1 MKHTTIYFLL
11 ALLLCLP
18 LGLPAANE
26 FPEYTDEHPLVVVC
40 DWDFRPFEFLD
51 SEGQP
56 AGYNIDVLDMIFDRL
71 DIPHK
76 FVMQEWHVA
85 TNMFQ
90 HREADLI
97 HALFYFYKNHPYV
110 STHKYLNYYNLKVV
124 RRADTPPMRPF
135 HSLGPT
141 DTVLL
146 KKDDYAAL
154 TIDIMSNVQFVTEYR
169 SPKDALTGIH
179 AGRYKYFLWGETPL
193 TSKIQELGID
203 SLVLDDTEIPPGE
216 LRIIGYNRD
225 LIDIIDDQYTRLEQ
239 AGDLQRIY
247 DRWFHPEREHDDTSP
262 VALFVLGGLAA
273 AIAFSL
279 LLIRLVNRR
288 VRKTVQQRSDLGQ
301 MMDQVLSMGNYAMV
315 EWDLAA
321 NKLRNTYGHILP
333 LDEMNPEDFLKCMP
347 PDEAKM
353 LHNLDMQLISGAASH
368 FDMHLSVNYGTP
380 DKPEWRSY
388 YSNAISEKENGK
400 TRFIYYTTK
409 DITDEMNEARHV
421 QDLANKYKKMFD
433 TNLIAMSFYDAT
445 GHLLDVNKKM
455 LELCNMEGKDGHF
468 FSTMP
473 LFDFPNLKGVYMP
486 GSREPMHV
494 CQHLCEPSLGLDK
507 YIEFR
512 IHPVINDDDQLVYY
526 IVTNRDV
533 TAERNMYLKQREHDR
548 QLQATND
555 AINRYERQLHYLLEE
570 SRMYIWTYRPSE
582 NIVRMTRSPGI
593 TEFSETV
600 EEYLGTIDE
609 EYRQQAAEQI
619 RQAMA
624 AGKAY
629 TTIMPFASTPL
640 DPNHSWYSVSGMPIF
655 GKDGQLKEYF
665 GLARNVTDLME
676 AQLQLRVET
685 ERAENSGRLKA
696 AFLANMTHEIRT
708 PLNAI
713 VGFSSLLQAVD
724 TDEERHEFIRIIRN
738 NCDMLL
744 RLINDILEA
753 SNMGQSMAL
762 QPEDVELSQV
772 FDDICMSL
780 SQRVQ
785 EPGVEFQKDNPY
797 PTCPATLDKGRV
809 MQLLTNFVT
818 NAVKYTREG
827 HIRVGYRKEQ
837 RKGIDGLYF
846 YCEDTGAGIPKDKQ
860 AAVFQRFV
868 KLNDFVQGTGLG
880 LSICK
885 TIVDRCGGDIGVTG
899 DVGVGSTFWFWIPR
913 DLA

>member
-90 HREADLI
+90 HHEADLI

-154 TIDIMSNVQFVTEYR
+154 TIDIMSNVQFVTEYH
-169 SPKDALTGIH
+169 SPKDALTGIR

-262 VALFVLGGLAA
+262 VALFVLGGLAV

-321 NKLRNTYGHILP
+321 NKVRNTYGHMLP

-353 LHNLDMQLISGAASH
+353 LHNLDMQLISGASSH
-368 FDMHLSVNYGTP
+368 FDMHLSVNHGTP

-388 YSNAISEKENGK
+388 YINAISEKENGK

-421 QDLANKYKKMFD
+421 QDLASKYKKMFD
-433 TNLIAMSFYDAT
+433 TNLIAMSFYDAK
-445 GHLLDVNKKM
+445 GHLLDVNNKM
-455 LELCNMEGKDGHF
+455 LELCHIENIKEHPFTKT
-468 FSTMP
+468 S
-473 LFDFPNLKGVYMP
+473 LFDLSNLKGVYMP
-486 GSREPMHV
+486 GARDVMHV
-494 CQHLCEPSLGLDK
+494 CQHLREPSLGLDK

-512 IHPVINDDDQLVYY
+512 IHPVITDDNKLVYY
-526 IVTNRDV
+526 IVTSRDI
-533 TAERNMYLKQREHDR
+533 TAERNAFLEQRAHDR
-548 QLQATND
+548 RLQATND
-555 AINRYERQLHYLLEE
+555 AISRYERQLHYLLEE
-570 SRMYIWTYRPSE
+570 SHMYIWTYRPSE
-582 NIVRMTRSPGI
+582 NVVRMTRSPGI

-600 EEYLGTIDE
+600 EDYLGTIDE
-609 EYRQQAAEQI
+609 EFRQQAAEQI

-624 AGKAY
+624 EGKAY
-629 TTIMPFASTPL
+629 VTIMPFASTPL

-655 GKDGQLKEYF
+655 DKDGQLKEYF

-762 QPEDVELSQV
+762 QPEDVELSVV
-772 FDDICMSL
+772 FDDICLSL
-780 SQRVQ
+780 AQRVQ

-797 PTCPATLDKGRV
+797 PTCPATLDKGRI

-818 NAVKYTREG
+818 NAVKYTRKG

-837 RKGIDGLYF
+837 RNGIDGLYF

-860 AAVFQRFV
+860 ATVFQRFV

-885 TIVDRCGGDIGVTG
+885 SIVDRCGGEIGVTG

-913 DLA
+913 DLT

>member
-288 VRKTVQQRSDLGQ
+288 VRKTVQQRSDLGP
-301 MMDQVLSMGNYAMV
+301 S
-315 EWDLAA
+315 
-321 NKLRNTYGHILP
+321 
-333 LDEMNPEDFLKCMP
+333 
-347 PDEAKM
+347 
-353 LHNLDMQLISGAASH
+353 S
-368 FDMHLSVNYGTP
+368 SVPT
-380 DKPEWRSY
+380 W
-388 YSNAISEKENGK
+388 
-400 TRFIYYTTK
+400 
-409 DITDEMNEARHV
+409 
-421 QDLANKYKKMFD
+421 
-433 TNLIAMSFYDAT
+433 
-445 GHLLDVNKKM
+445 
-455 LELCNMEGKDGHF
+455 
-468 FSTMP
+468 
-473 LFDFPNLKGVYMP
+473 
-486 GSREPMHV
+486 
-494 CQHLCEPSLGLDK
+494 
-507 YIEFR
+507 
-512 IHPVINDDDQLVYY
+512 
-526 IVTNRDV
+526 
-533 TAERNMYLKQREHDR
+533 
-548 QLQATND
+548 
-555 AINRYERQLHYLLEE
+555 
-570 SRMYIWTYRPSE
+570 
-582 NIVRMTRSPGI
+582 VR
-593 TEFSETV
+593 
-600 EEYLGTIDE
+600 
-609 EYRQQAAEQI
+609 
-619 RQAMA
+619 
-624 AGKAY
+624 
-629 TTIMPFASTPL
+629 
-640 DPNHSWYSVSGMPIF
+640 
-655 GKDGQLKEYF
+655 
-665 GLARNVTDLME
+665 
-676 AQLQLRVET
+676 
-685 ERAENSGRLKA
+685 
-696 AFLANMTHEIRT
+696 
-708 PLNAI
+708 
-713 VGFSSLLQAVD
+713 
-724 TDEERHEFIRIIRN
+724 
-738 NCDMLL
+738 
-744 RLINDILEA
+744 
-753 SNMGQSMAL
+753 
-762 QPEDVELSQV
+762 
-772 FDDICMSL
+772 
-780 SQRVQ
+780 
-785 EPGVEFQKDNPY
+785 
-797 PTCPATLDKGRV
+797 
-809 MQLLTNFVT
+809 
-818 NAVKYTREG
+818 
-827 HIRVGYRKEQ
+827 
-837 RKGIDGLYF
+837 
-846 YCEDTGAGIPKDKQ
+846 
-860 AAVFQRFV
+860 
-868 KLNDFVQGTGLG
+868 
-880 LSICK
+880 
-885 TIVDRCGGDIGVTG
+885 
-899 DVGVGSTFWFWIPR
+899 
-913 DLA
+913 

>member
-110 STHKYLNYYNLKVV
+110 STHKYLNYYNLKVA
-124 RRADTPPMRPF
+124 RRDDTPPMRPL
-135 HSLGPT
+135 HSLEPT
-141 DTVLL
+141 DTLLL

-154 TIDIMSNVQFVTEYR
+154 TIDIMHDVKFVTEFHT
-169 SPKDALTGIH
+169 PKDALTGIRT
-179 AGRYKYFLWGETPL
+179 GRYKYFIWGEMPI

-203 SLVLDDTEIPPGE
+203 SLVLDDAEIPPGE

-225 LIDIIDDQYTRLEQ
+225 LIEIIDDQYTRLEQ
-239 AGDLQRIY
+239 AGELQRIY
-247 DRWFHPEREHDDTSP
+247 DRWFHPERVHDDTSP

-321 NKLRNTYGHILP
+321 NKVRNTYGHMLP
-333 LDEMNPEDFLKCMP
+333 FDEMNPEDFLKLMR

-368 FDMHLSVNYGTP
+368 FDMHLSVNHGTP

-400 TRFIYYTTK
+400 TRYIYYTTK

-421 QDLANKYKKMFD
+421 QDLASKYKKMFD
-433 TNLIAMSFYDAT
+433 TNLIAMSFYDAK
-445 GHLLDVNKKM
+445 GHLLDVNNKM
-455 LELCNMEGKDGHF
+455 LELCHIENIKEHPFTKT
-468 FSTMP
+468 S
-473 LFDFPNLKGVYMP
+473 LFDLSNLKGVYMP
-486 GSREPMHV
+486 GSRDVMHV
-494 CQHLCEPSLGLDK
+494 CQHLSEPSLGLDK

-533 TAERNMYLKQREHDR
+533 TAERNAFLEQRAHDHR
-548 QLQATND
+548 LQATND
-555 AINRYERQLHYLLEE
+555 AIKRYERQLHYLLEE
-570 SRMYIWTYRPSE
+570 TRMYIWTYRPSE
-582 NIVRMTRSPGI
+582 NAVRMTRSPGI
-593 TEFSETV
+593 TEFSETI
-600 EEYLGTIDE
+600 EDYLGTIDE

-629 TTIMPFASTPL
+629 TTIMPYASTPL

-655 GKDGQLKEYF
+655 DKDGQLKEYF

-676 AQLQLRVET
+676 AQQQLRVET
-685 ERAENSGRLKA
+685 DRAENSGRLKA

-724 TDEERHEFIRIIRN
+724 TDEERHEFIRVIRN

-762 QPEDVELSQV
+762 QPEDVDLSV
-772 FDDICMSL
+772 AFDDICMSL
-780 SQRVQ
+780 AQRVQ

-885 TIVDRCGGDIGVTG
+885 TIVDRCGGEIGVTG

>member
-11 ALLLCLP
+11 ALLFCLP

-85 TNMFQ
+85 TSMFQ

-97 HALFYFYKNHPYV
+97 HALFYFYRNAPYV

-124 RRADTPPMRPF
+124 RRADTPPMRPL

-154 TIDIMSNVQFVTEYR
+154 TIDIMSNVQFVIGYR

-247 DRWFHPEREHDDTSP
+247 DRWFHPERVHDDTSP

-315 EWDLAA
+315 EWDFST
-321 NKLRNTYGHILP
+321 NKLRNTYGHMLP
-333 LDEMNPEDFLKCMP
+333 FDEMNPEDFLKCMP

-368 FDMHLSVNYGTP
+368 FDMHLSVNHGTP

-409 DITDEMNEARHV
+409 DITDEVNEARHV
-421 QDLANKYKKMFD
+421 QDLASKYKKMFD
-433 TNLIAMSFYDAT
+433 TNLVAMSFYDAK
-445 GHLLDVNKKM
+445 GHLLDVNNKM
-455 LELCNMEGKDGHF
+455 LELCHIENIKGHPF
-468 FSTMP
+468 TKMS
-473 LFDFPNLKGVYMP
+473 LFDFSNLKGIYMP

-494 CQHLCEPSLGLDK
+494 CQHLCEPSIGLDK

-512 IHPVINDDDQLVYY
+512 IHPVITDDNKLVYY
-526 IVTNRDV
+526 IVTSRDI
-533 TAERNMYLKQREHDR
+533 TAERNVILEQRAHDR
-548 QLQATND
+548 RLQATND

-593 TEFSETV
+593 TEFSETID
-600 EEYLGTIDE
+600 EYLGTIDE
-609 EYRQQAAEQI
+609 EFRQQAAGQI

-624 AGKAY
+624 EGKAY
-629 TTIMPFASTPL
+629 VTIMPFASTPL

-762 QPEDVELSQV
+762 QPEDVDLSLV
-772 FDDICMSL
+772 FDDICLSL
-780 SQRVQ
+780 AQRVQ

-797 PTCPATLDKGRV
+797 PTCPATLDKGRI

-818 NAVKYTREG
+818 NAVKYTRKG

-837 RKGIDGLYF
+837 RNGIDGLYF

-885 TIVDRCGGDIGVTG
+885 SIVDRCGGEIGVTG

-913 DLA
+913 DLT

>member
-97 HALFYFYKNHPYV
+97 HALFYFYRNAPYV

-169 SPKDALTGIH
+169 SPKDALTGIR
-179 AGRYKYFLWGETPL
+179 AGRYKYFIWGEMPI

-203 SLVLDDTEIPPGE
+203 SLVLDDAEIPPGE

-247 DRWFHPEREHDDTSP
+247 DRWFHPERVHDDTSP

-315 EWDLAA
+315 ERDLAA
-321 NKLRNTYGHILP
+321 NKVRNTYGHMLP
-333 LDEMNPEDFLKCMP
+333 LDEMNPEDFLKCMH

-368 FDMHLSVNYGTP
+368 FDMHLSVNHGTP

-400 TRFIYYTTK
+400 TRYIYYTTK

-421 QDLANKYKKMFD
+421 QDLASKYKKMFD
-433 TNLIAMSFYDAT
+433 TNLIAMSFYDAK
-445 GHLLDVNKKM
+445 GHLLDVNNKM
-455 LELCNMEGKDGHF
+455 LELCHIENIKGHPF
-468 FSTMP
+468 TKTS
-473 LFDFPNLKGVYMP
+473 LFDLSNLKGVYMP
-486 GSREPMHV
+486 GSRDPMHV

-526 IVTNRDV
+526 IVTCRDI
-533 TAERNMYLKQREHDR
+533 TAERNAFLEQRAHDR
-548 QLQATND
+548 RLQATND
-555 AINRYERQLHYLLEE
+555 AISRYERQLHYLLEE
-570 SRMYIWTYRPSE
+570 SHMYIWTYRPSE
-582 NIVRMTRSPGI
+582 NVVRMTRSPGI
-593 TEFSETV
+593 TEFSETI

-609 EYRQQAAEQI
+609 EFRQQAAGQI

-624 AGKAY
+624 EGKAY
-629 TTIMPFASTPL
+629 VTIMPFASTPL

-724 TDEERHEFIRIIRN
+724 TDEERHEFIRVIRN

-762 QPEDVELSQV
+762 QPEDVDLSQV
-772 FDDICMSL
+772 FDDTCLSL
-780 SQRVQ
+780 AQRVQ

-797 PTCPATLDKGRV
+797 PTCPATLDKSRV

-818 NAVKYTREG
+818 NAVKYTRKG

-885 TIVDRCGGDIGVTG
+885 TIVDRCGGEIGVTG

-913 DLA
+913 DLT

>member
-56 AGYNIDVLDMIFDRL
+56 AGYNIDVLDMIFERL

-97 HALFYFYKNHPYV
+97 HALFFFYRNAPYV

-154 TIDIMSNVQFVTEYR
+154 TIDIMSNVQFVTEYH
-169 SPKDALTGIH
+169 SPKDALTGIR

-321 NKLRNTYGHILP
+321 NKVRNTYGHMLP

-353 LHNLDMQLISGAASH
+353 LHNLDMQLISGASSH
-368 FDMHLSVNYGTP
+368 FDMHLSVNHGTP

-388 YSNAISEKENGK
+388 YINAISEKENGK

-421 QDLANKYKKMFD
+421 QDLASKYKKMFD
-433 TNLIAMSFYDAT
+433 TNLIAMSFYDAK
-445 GHLLDVNKKM
+445 GHLLDVNNKM
-455 LELCNMEGKDGHF
+455 LELCHIENIKEHPFTKT
-468 FSTMP
+468 S
-473 LFDFPNLKGVYMP
+473 LFDLSNLKGVYMP
-486 GSREPMHV
+486 GARDVMHV
-494 CQHLCEPSLGLDK
+494 CQHLREPSFGLDK

-512 IHPVINDDDQLVYY
+512 IYPVITDDNKLVYY
-526 IVTNRDV
+526 IVTCRDI
-533 TAERNMYLKQREHDR
+533 TAERNAFLEQRAHDR
-548 QLQATND
+548 RLQATND
-555 AINRYERQLHYLLEE
+555 AISRYERQLHYLLEE
-570 SRMYIWTYRPSE
+570 SHMYIWTYRPSE
-582 NIVRMTRSPGI
+582 NVVRMTRSPGI

-600 EEYLGTIDE
+600 EDYLGTIDE
-609 EYRQQAAEQI
+609 EFRQQAAEQI

-624 AGKAY
+624 EGKAY
-629 TTIMPFASTPL
+629 VTIMPFASTPL

-655 GKDGQLKEYF
+655 DKDGQLKEYF
-665 GLARNVTDLME
+665 GLARNITDLME
-676 AQLQLRVET
+676 AQQQLRVET

-762 QPEDVELSQV
+762 QPEDVELSVV
-772 FDDICMSL
+772 FDDICLSL
-780 SQRVQ
+780 AQRVQ

-797 PTCPATLDKGRV
+797 PTCPATLDKGRI

-818 NAVKYTREG
+818 NAVKYTRKG

-885 TIVDRCGGDIGVTG
+885 SIVDRCGGEIGVTG

-913 DLA
+913 DLT

>member
-26 FPEYTDEHPLVVVC
+26 FPEYTDEHPLIVVC

-51 SEGQP
+51 SEGLP

-110 STHKYLNYYNLKVV
+110 STHKYLNYYNLKVA
-124 RRADTPPMRPF
+124 RRDDTPPMRPL
-135 HSLGPT
+135 HSLEPT
-141 DTVLL
+141 DTLLL

-154 TIDIMSNVQFVTEYR
+154 TIDIMHDVKFVTEFHT
-169 SPKDALTGIH
+169 PKDALTGIRT
-179 AGRYKYFLWGETPL
+179 GRYKYFIWGEMPL

-203 SLVLDDTEIPPGE
+203 SLVLDDAEIPPGE

-247 DRWFHPEREHDDTSP
+247 DRWFHPERVHDDTSP

-315 EWDLAA
+315 EWDFAT
-321 NKLRNTYGHILP
+321 NKVRNTYGHMLP
-333 LDEMNPEDFLKCMP
+333 FDEMNPEEFLKCMP

-368 FDMHLSVNYGTP
+368 FDMHLSVNHGTP

-388 YSNAISEKENGK
+388 YINAISEKENGK
-400 TRFIYYTTK
+400 TRYIYYTTK

-421 QDLANKYKKMFD
+421 QDLASKYKKMFD
-433 TNLIAMSFYDAT
+433 TNLVAMSFYDAK
-445 GHLLDVNKKM
+445 GHLLDVNNKM
-455 LELCNMEGKDGHF
+455 LELCHIENIKGHPF
-468 FSTMP
+468 TKTS
-473 LFDFPNLKGVYMP
+473 LFDFPNLKGVYTP
-486 GSREPMHV
+486 GSRDVMHV
-494 CQHLCEPSLGLDK
+494 CQHLSEPSLGLDK

-533 TAERNMYLKQREHDR
+533 TAERNAFLEQRAHDR
-548 QLQATND
+548 RLQATND

-570 SRMYIWTYRPSE
+570 SQMFIWTYRPAE
-582 NIVRMTRSPGI
+582 NTVRMTRSPGV

-624 AGKAY
+624 ASKAY
-629 TTIMPFASTPL
+629 TTVMPFASTPL

-685 ERAENSGRLKA
+685 DRAENSGRLKA

-762 QPEDVELSQV
+762 QPEDADLSVV

-780 SQRVQ
+780 AQRVQ

-885 TIVDRCGGDIGVTG
+885 SIVDRCGGEIGVTG

-913 DLA
+913 DLT